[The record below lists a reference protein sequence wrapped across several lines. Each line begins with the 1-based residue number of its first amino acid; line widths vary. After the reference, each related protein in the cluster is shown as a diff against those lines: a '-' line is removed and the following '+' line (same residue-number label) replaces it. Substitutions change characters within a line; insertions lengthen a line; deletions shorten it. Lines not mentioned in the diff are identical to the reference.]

1 MARRFTPFYQSLANR
16 GMKNTNKSIGNLNTF
31 PGNSYGFENQGSGIG
46 NYLNPPNNFKNPSP
60 IGNSVGAMGGGNIY
74 DPGNWSGE
82 GIPDEQEVPGGPG
95 VGGWY
100 NPWGPDPDYE
110 PGTYKPPEAPDIGG
124 IVSNENFLP
133 NWKDDT
139 DLGGQQMPPM
149 PDDDLPQGYEWQWV
163 NGNWE
168 PVLTD
173 SGISK
178 APPQLGGIEV
188 PGGNTLTPPYLE
200 EQEEIKGPVPD
211 DELPEG
217 WEWQWVNG
225 NWEPVQGGTG
235 TGTELNIPPN
245 YQEDNP
251 FLGQKWDL
259 HETMEGG
266 FDINND
272 GIIDMRDY
280 ELAQSEGQGT
290 GYEQEF
296 LENLLNY
303 INPQQYSPQEFTG
316 GGGQGGQAARKLYY
330 PGASGG
336 FASVGSGIGGGNTL
350 DELLKQLR
358 G

>member
-1 MARRFTPFYQSLANR
+1 MARRFTPLSNILSR
-16 GMKNTNKSIGNLNTF
+16 GMKQTNSNIGQMNLPPQGMQKQPNYLN
-31 PGNSYGFENQGSGIG
+31 PQGIHGFENQGSGIG

-139 DLGGQQMPPM
+139 DLGGQTGEPTDPLPP
-149 PDDDLPQGYEWQWV
+149 
-163 NGNWE
+163 
-168 PVLTD
+168 
-173 SGISK
+173 
-178 APPQLGGIEV
+178 
-188 PGGNTLTPPYLE
+188 
-200 EQEEIKGPVPD
+200 
-211 DELPEG
+211 G
-217 WEWQWVNG
+217 WEWQLING
-225 NWEPVQGGTG
+225 NWEPVQSDTSGIDPS
-235 TGTELNIPPN
+235 ELDLPGYLEEDSGIKAPPL
-245 YQEDNP
+245 YSETSP
-251 FLGQKWDL
+251 SYTPPLGI
-259 HETMEGG
+259 MEEG
-266 FDINND
+266 FDFNND
-272 GIIDMRDY
+272 GVVDINDVIEYQAGGGSEQGYID
-280 ELAQSEGQGT
+280 
-290 GYEQEF
+290 
-296 LENLLNY
+296 NILNWLSQ
-303 INPQQYSPQEFTG
+303 NQYAPQEFTG

-330 PGASGG
+330 PGTSGG
-336 FASVGSGIGGGNTL
+336 FTSVGSGIGGGNTL